1 MANSNF
7 NELLMSARRKAQLSG
22 RPLSQQETAG
32 IAAGVADTAS
42 ARLARS
48 KGIEVAE
55 EGLEVQRE
63 GIASTERSRSANLA
77 EQKADRLEQQA
88 AASRATKK
96 DDRRELGTG
105 VGAAIGAAIGST
117 VPGGILIGAQIGGTI
132 GGTIINPLHRVE
144 RKIGRAIGTWLCT
157 ATKQHA
163 GLTKEDRHTLDKFRD
178 YADKFH
184 PGWLEFYLRAG
195 PVVVKAIE
203 EKEGDRVAEF
213 YELLKINMIKPVIK
227 ASDEGRHEKA
237 YDMYRTTFIDL
248 IDRYTPQYR
257 DEALIVERVDRTLHI
272 RRRHNG

>member
-7 NELLMSARRKAQLSG
+7 NELLMGARRKAQLSG

-42 ARLARS
+42 ARLTRS
-48 KGIEVAE
+48 KGLELQEQGIESQETMHAA
-55 EGLEVQRE
+55 G
-63 GIASTERSRSANLA
+63 LA
-77 EQKADRLEQQA
+77 EQKADRVAQMQA
-88 AASRATKK
+88 AEKAGKRDERNTLISATAAGAGIGAYAAA
-96 DDRRELGTG
+96 GTTVG
-105 VGAAIGAAIGST
+105 GPVGGLVGAGIGLLVGLFS
-117 VPGGILIGAQIGGTI
+117 G
-132 GGTIINPLHRVE
+132 
-144 RKIGRAIGTWLCT
+144 GTWLCT

-184 PGWLEFYLRAG
+184 PGWLEFYLRVG
-195 PVVVKAIE
+195 PAVVKAIE